1 MLSLLNSAKHLCK
14 TISNLYTF
22 LQNIETEQ
30 ILLMHAMWANII
42 LKAKQPMILKKKKRY
57 TLKSLMSIYAKIL
70 NIILGNKNQQ

>member
-42 LKAKQPMILKKKKRY
+42 LKAKQPMILKKKKEVH
-57 TLKSLMSIYAKIL
+57 IKISHEH
-70 NIILGNKNQQ
+70 ICKDSQHHIRK